1 MYTEVAQRLVPAGIF
16 DLPLGQRN
24 KREKVVLPGDWRR
37 ALKGLGLR
45 TAEAADSHVFSA
57 SLLVITKACPFGHIS
72 ETLPLDLSLA
82 P

>member
-1 MYTEVAQRLVPAGIF
+1 MAQRLVLAGIS

-24 KREKVVLPGDWRR
+24 KREEVVLPGDWRR

-45 TAEAADSHVFSA
+45 TAKAADSHVFSA
-57 SLLVITKACPFGHIS
+57 SLLVITWACPFGHMS
-72 ETLPLDLSLA
+72 EPSPLDLSLA